1 MRAVKGYNPH
11 GYVPPAEIIQISVH
25 GLYTHGAYPSSF
37 FPCSFET
44 EGEKPCAYV
53 RAARRETSG
62 GDLFARTWGERINF
76 VVT

>member
-25 GLYTHGAYPSSF
+25 GLHTHGAYPSF
-37 FPCSFET
+37 FFHVVSKPK
-44 EGEKPCAYV
+44 EKSRVLTC
-53 RAARRETSG
+53 AARRETSG